1 MGDAIDRPDSA
12 FVGSQAM
19 GSLRSFHLIVR
30 QTLNSLRKKKL
41 IKKLKNP
48 TETEIKDSWMYL
60 FI

>member
-48 TETEIKDSWMYL
+48 TETEIKDS
-60 FI
+60 